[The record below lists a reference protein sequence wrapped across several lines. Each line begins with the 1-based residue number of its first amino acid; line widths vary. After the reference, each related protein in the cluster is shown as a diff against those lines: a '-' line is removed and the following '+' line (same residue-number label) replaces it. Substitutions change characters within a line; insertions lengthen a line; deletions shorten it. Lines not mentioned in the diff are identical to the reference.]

1 MTQPQ
6 PQGIQF
12 REPSIFERGSKGRTG
27 GSLAPLDVPE
37 VDPSSLY
44 GALARKEAA
53 GLPEVSEPEA
63 FRHFLRLSQWNFC
76 IDSQMYPL
84 GSCTMKYNPKINEWA
99 ARIPGFLKLHP
110 LTPDELSQGTLEVM
124 WRLQNALS
132 EISGMDASSLQPSAG
147 AQGELTG
154 LMMIRAY
161 HQAKGRSPKKVFIPE
176 SAHGTNPATC
186 SLNGLV
192 AVKIEKNPDGIV
204 HPEEVLRAIE
214 REGADGDVCG
224 LMITNPNTLGVYE
237 KHLPAIIKLVH
248 DKGGL
253 VYGDGANTNA
263 IMGAARP
270 GDVGMDVIH
279 INLHKTFT
287 TPHGGGGPGSGPV
300 CFKKHLEPFQPSP
313 VLVKRPEGLAL
324 DYDRPESIGRVRA
337 FQGNFGMFIRAYTYI
352 REMGAEGLSMASTL
366 AVLNARYLWARLKDH
381 YLAPVPQPCMHEVI
395 LSDVPI
401 EKETGV
407 KTLDIAKRLLDYGF
421 HAPTVYFPLVVPG
434 ALMIEPTETE
444 TKETL
449 DEFVAAMLA
458 ILKEARETPEV
469 VKEAPHHTVVGRMDE
484 ARAARQPRLRW
495 TPEEKTAEAR

>member
-6 PQGIQF
+6 PQGLQF
-12 REPSIFERGSKGRTG
+12 REPTIFERGAKGRSG
-27 GSLAPLDVPE
+27 ASLSPLDVPE
-37 VDPSSLY
+37 VDPAAHF
-44 GALARKEAA
+44 GALARAEAA

-63 FRHFLRLSQWNFC
+63 FRHFVRLSQWNFC
-76 IDSQMYPL
+76 IDSQLYPL
-84 GSCTMKYNPKINEWA
+84 GSCTMKYNPKVNEWA
-99 ARIPGFLKLHP
+99 ARIPGFLRMHP
-110 LTPDELSQGTLEVM
+110 MTPDALAQGSLEVM
-124 WRLQNALS
+124 FRLQEALC
-132 EISGMDASSLQPSAG
+132 EVSGMDGCSLQPSAG
-147 AQGELTG
+147 AQGELAG
-154 LMMIRAY
+154 LMMIQAY
-161 HQAKGRSPKKVFIPE
+161 HRANGRSPRKVFIPE

-186 SLNGLV
+186 SLNGLI
-192 AVKIEKNPDGIV
+192 AVKVGKNDSGIV
-204 HPEEVLRAIE
+204 RPEEVLAAIE

-237 KHLPAIIKLVH
+237 THLPAIVKLIH

-270 GDVGMDVIH
+270 GDLGMDVIH

-300 CFKKHLEPFQPSP
+300 CFKKHLDPFQPSP
-313 VLVKRPEGLAL
+313 VVIRRDGAYAL
-324 DYDRPESIGRVRA
+324 DHDRPQAIGRLRA
-337 FQGNFGMFIRAYTYI
+337 FQGNFGMFIRAYAYI
-352 REMGAEGLSMASTL
+352 REMGGEGLTQASTL

-381 YLAPVPQPCMHEVI
+381 FSAPVPQPCMHEVV
-395 LSDVPI
+395 LSDVQL

-407 KTLDIAKRLLDYGF
+407 KTLDVAKRLLDYGF

-449 DEFVAAMLA
+449 DEFVDAMLA
-458 ILKEARETPEV
+458 ILKEARETPEL
-469 VKEAPHHTVVGRMDE
+469 VKDAPHQTIVGRMDE
-484 ARAARQPRLRW
+484 ALAARKPKLRW
-495 TPEEKTAEAR
+495 GG

>member
-1 MTQPQ
+1 MTDPQ
-6 PQGIQF
+6 PQGLQF
-12 REPSIFERGSKGRTG
+12 REPVIFERGSPGRSG
-27 GSLAPLDVPE
+27 ASMAALDVPE
-37 VDPSSLY
+37 IDPVAHY
-44 GALARKEAA
+44 GVIARKEPA

-63 FRHFLRLSQWNFC
+63 FRHFVRLSQWNFC
-76 IDSQMYPL
+76 IDSQLYPL

-110 LTPDELSQGTLEVM
+110 QTPDDLAQGSLEVM
-124 WRLQNALS
+124 WRLQEALC
-132 EISGMDASSLQPSAG
+132 EVSGMDACSLQPAAG

-154 LMMIRAY
+154 LMMMRAY
-161 HQAKGRSPKKVFIPE
+161 HESQGRSPKKVFIPE
-176 SAHGTNPATC
+176 SAHGTNPASC

-192 AVKIEKNPDGIV
+192 AVKIEKNADGIC

-214 REGADGDVCG
+214 REGSGGDVCG

-237 KHLPAIIKLVH
+237 KHLPDIVKLIH
-248 DKGGL
+248 DRGGL

-287 TPHGGGGPGSGPV
+287 TPHGGGGPGAGPV

-313 VLVKRPEGLAL
+313 VLIKRGDAFAF
-324 DYDRPESIGRVRA
+324 DYDRPKSIGRVRA

-352 REMGAEGLSMASTL
+352 REMGGEGLTMASTL

-381 YLAPVPQPCMHEVI
+381 YSAPVPQPCMHEVV
-395 LSDVPI
+395 LSDTQL
-401 EKETGV
+401 ERETGV
-407 KTLDIAKRLLDYGF
+407 KTLDVAKRLLDYGF
-421 HAPTVYFPLVVPG
+421 HAPTIYFPLVVPG

-449 DEFVAAMLA
+449 DEFVDAMLA
-458 ILKEARETPEV
+458 ILKEARETPEL
-469 VKEAPHHTVVGRMDE
+469 VKEAPHRTVVGRMDE

-495 TPEEKTAEAR
+495 TKG